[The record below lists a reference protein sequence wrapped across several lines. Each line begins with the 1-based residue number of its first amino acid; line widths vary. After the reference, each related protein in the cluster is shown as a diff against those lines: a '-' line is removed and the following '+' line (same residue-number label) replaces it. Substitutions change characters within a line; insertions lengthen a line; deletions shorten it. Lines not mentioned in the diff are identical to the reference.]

1 MVVYLLKFSIISL
14 ILIILVHYLYIYF
27 TSLLTTPKVKDLVLV
42 PTKKY
47 DELYELIKKEDITKL
62 PSDPE
67 LSSTSSKSMPVS
79 APLDMKA
86 ELKNYLNSQ
95 IPTLENNSHTNLL
108 YTNIKDT

>member
-1 MVVYLLKFSIISL
+1 
-14 ILIILVHYLYIYF
+14 
-27 TSLLTTPKVKDLVLV
+27 LTTPKVKDLVLV

-62 PSDPE
+62 PSTPE

-86 ELKNYLNSQ
+86 ELKNYLNNQ

>member
-1 MVVYLLKFSIISL
+1 MVVYLLKFSVISL

-67 LSSTSSKSMPVS
+67 LSSATSTS
-79 APLDMKA
+79 ASLDMKA

-95 IPTLENNSHTNLL
+95 IPTLDNSHTNLL

>member
-1 MVVYLLKFSIISL
+1 MVVYLLKFSVISL

-67 LSSTSSKSMPVS
+67 LSSTSSKSMPIS

-95 IPTLENNSHTNLL
+95 MPILENNSHTNLL

>member
-62 PSDPE
+62 PSTTE

>member
-1 MVVYLLKFSIISL
+1 MVVYLLKFSVISL

-67 LSSTSSKSMPVS
+67 LSSNSSKSMPIPS
-79 APLDMKA
+79 PLDMKA

-95 IPTLENNSHTNLL
+95 MPTLNNSHTNLL

>member
-1 MVVYLLKFSIISL
+1 MVVYLLKFSVISL

-62 PSDPE
+62 PSTPE

-86 ELKNYLNSQ
+86 ELKNYLNNQ